1 MRQSS
6 TVTRTSTSRQS
17 MTSIQTVTVNNSTR
31 GNSRELFY
39 EEFSTLSPPLSQPF
53 LQLDDS
59 SFTSL
64 SPGWVRG
71 HAGLFESPKS
81 ISPKASKTRRSSV
94 YSNKT
99 TVSKSGNESS
109 VFKKPGEVFISP
121 TGVKTRARRSSI
133 YQKSGKNL
141 LSGLSTQSRR
151 ESMAAIR
158 ARKYSDYDSAFALP
172 KPDIANRR
180 KVVSHKRAQGK
191 KSPPKKKSPQKEET
205 NIVRRSRSK
214 AKKSPVQKAAKSASK
229 IIQSQENSEDDESA
243 FSPRRTRK
251 TPSKRPMR
259 SLSSMGKSDKKRKRS
274 PSKSPSSNKKRPSP
288 IKRRSP
294 SKSPSQ
300 KSPIKKGSSVKS
312 PSPSKKQQTVTKK
325 TPSEKGGKPSKFLEV
340 SLMPLEMDDSICY
353 NSIDSSNNILNE
365 SLSSK
370 RSIHRSS
377 KGKSTTRLSGSF
389 KSSPKTP
396 SQRSSGKVSETKKA
410 STPIS
415 SSKKTSK
422 PSSTKRSPSPKKQTI
437 KKSPPK
443 PSPKKTS
450 PSSKRSTP
458 KSITKKRATKI
469 SVVDSTKLTNPTF
482 SVIASSQTDRKTTND
497 IINLTTFVA
506 ESVEKQANSNN
517 TKSEKTSPKSK
528 TPLSTLKMKS
538 ILDSVTSEKTSS
550 DASNKKRKTTDFLET
565 ESANKRR
572 RFDRDRFEKIVAS
585 TPRDMRLD
593 ILSGRRPELSPI
605 VSANK
610 NMNNSFT
617 ATKQVTVFSDKTT
630 FLSTGPSNLSPIV
643 SKSPSIFQNESMKQT
658 YETDNGQDEVDGD
671 NEFEYTNIT
680 CSNDPATTEPYLF
693 DYDTDLDTSHSN
705 IRPGCTIL

>member
-6 TVTRTSTSRQS
+6 TVTRTSTSRKS
-17 MTSIQTVTVNNSTR
+17 MTSIQTVSVNNSTR
-31 GNSRELFY
+31 GNSRQLFY
-39 EEFSTLSPPLSQPF
+39 EEFSTISPLSQPF

-94 YSNKT
+94 YGKKT
-99 TVSKSGNESS
+99 NVSKSGDESS

-151 ESMAAIR
+151 ESMASIR
-158 ARKYSDYDSAFALP
+158 AKKYSDYESVFSLP

-180 KVVSHKRAQGK
+180 KVVSHKRAKDK
-191 KSPPKKKSPQKEET
+191 KSPPKKKSPRKEET

-214 AKKSPVQKAAKSASK
+214 AKRSPVQKSDKLTSK
-229 IIQSQENSEDDESA
+229 IIQSQEKSEDDEA
-243 FSPRRTRK
+243 DFSPRRTRK

-259 SLSSMGKSDKKRKRS
+259 SLSSMGQSDKKRKRS
-274 PSKSPSSNKKRPSP
+274 PSKSPPPNKKRTSP
-288 IKRRSP
+288 TKRRSP

-300 KSPIKKGSSVKS
+300 KSPMKKDSSVKS
-312 PSPSKKQQTVTKK
+312 PSPSKKQQTVSKK
-325 TPSEKGGKPSKFLEV
+325 TPSEKGGKTSQFLEV
-340 SLMPLEMDDSICY
+340 SKMPLEVDDSISL
-353 NSIDSSNNILNE
+353 NSIDSSNKILNE
-365 SLSSK
+365 SLSNK
-370 RSIHRSS
+370 RSTPNSS

-389 KSSPKTP
+389 KSLPKTP
-396 SQRSSGKVSETKKA
+396 SRRSSGKVSTTKKA

-422 PSSTKRSPSPKKQTI
+422 PSPTKHSPSPQKQTM
-437 KKSPPK
+437 KKSPPTS
-443 PSPKKTS
+443 SPKKTS
-450 PSSKRSTP
+450 PSSKTSTP
-458 KSITKKRATKI
+458 KSIRKKGATKI
-469 SVVDSTKLTNPTF
+469 SEVDTTKVTNSSF
-482 SVIASSQTDRKTTND
+482 NVIASSQINRETTND

-506 ESVEKQANSNN
+506 ESVEKET
-517 TKSEKTSPKSK
+517 TKTNSEKTSPKSK

-538 ILDSVTSEKTSS
+538 ILDSVTSEKSSS
-550 DASNKKRKTTDFLET
+550 DASNKKRKTTDFSET
-565 ESANKRR
+565 ESAHKRR
-572 RFDRDRFEKIVAS
+572 RFDHDRFEKIVAS

-610 NMNNSFT
+610 NMNNLT

-658 YETDNGQDEVDGD
+658 YENDNGQDEVDGD